1 MQNLR
6 EVAEKEA
13 ISMEYNYEGVVYEI
27 CMLYNKLENQKQGGE
42 GEGEGDM
49 VAAQCQ
55 EDGGEVRDPW
65 LRPTLTLI
73 FLPYFRLPQVA
84 KVFQMPF
91 PAGIA
96 IVRSPPSTN

>member
-42 GEGEGDM
+42 GEGEG
-49 VAAQCQ
+49 
-55 EDGGEVRDPW
+55 EGEGGLVKVPKMF
-65 LRPTLTLI
+65 PNA
-73 FLPYFRLPQVA
+73 RLL
-84 KVFQMPF
+84 
-91 PAGIA
+91 
-96 IVRSPPSTN
+96 